1 MMLHGR
7 RHARGMTMV
16 ELMVAMVM
24 GLFLISGAVALLIAS
39 KRSYTES
46 ERYARMGENGRFA
59 LQVLSMDLRH
69 AGFFGEAAPPGIVR
83 DAGLD
88 DIPAAEDC
96 DEPARAGV
104 YGDAAAPDDN
114 GVGLFLFVARA
125 DAGGDAIGCIDDAV
139 PGSDVVVIKSVR
151 PRPLS
156 DGVRDD
162 PSDDDGTI
170 DEPEGLDGETTYVI
184 SNAVNGVLFDGADA
198 APSITTG
205 GDVPGGNAWEYRYQ
219 AYYIR
224 AGEVPQLSR
233 KVIRWNGARMAVVTE
248 DVVDGI
254 ENLRLMIGE
263 DSDDDGEVDRYR
275 DSADPDT
282 DWDRVQAMEIHMLV
296 RSLDQTPGAPDERTY
311 NLGNDALTPGGPFR
325 RTVVSG
331 VVSVRNAKLLIRGN
345 I

>member
-1 MMLHGR
+1 M
-7 RHARGMTMV
+7 
-16 ELMVAMVM
+16 
-24 GLFLISGAVALLIAS
+24 
-39 KRSYTES
+39 
-46 ERYARMGENGRFA
+46 
-59 LQVLSMDLRH
+59 
-69 AGFFGEAAPPGIVR
+69 
-83 DAGLD
+83 
-88 DIPAAEDC
+88 
-96 DEPARAGV
+96 
-104 YGDAAAPDDN
+104 
-114 GVGLFLFVARA
+114 
-125 DAGGDAIGCIDDAV
+125 
-139 PGSDVVVIKSVR
+139 
-151 PRPLS
+151 
-156 DGVRDD
+156 
-162 PSDDDGTI
+162 
-170 DEPEGLDGETTYVI
+170 
-184 SNAVNGVLFDGADA
+184 
-198 APSITTG
+198 
-205 GDVPGGNAWEYRYQ
+205 
-219 AYYIR
+219 
-224 AGEVPQLSR
+224 SR